1 MSLLDAL
8 PIPPSLALGFSF
20 EETMSGSYHLLS
32 SQLDERAISFT
43 LGARVAGIRKFAK
56 DRLARVEGEVYVE
69 KFAEHRPFEGT
80 LALRLL
86 DERRLTYDFTF
97 RGNDGHEYRFHGQK
111 DVTLLS
117 LLETMTTL
125 PASIYDG
132 SGAEIARAVLRFDT
146 RGTLGSFLRS
156 WRLRMGMGTGT
167 GS

>member
-20 EETMSGSYHLLS
+20 EETMSGSYHLLA
-32 SQLDERAISFT
+32 SQLDERAISFS
-43 LGARVAGIRKFAK
+43 LAARVAGIRQFLK
-56 DRLARVEGEVYVE
+56 DKLARIEGEVNIE
-69 KFAEHRPFEGT
+69 GFADARPLSGT
-80 LALRLL
+80 LALALPG
-86 DERRLTYDFTF
+86 ERRLTYDFTF

-125 PASIYDG
+125 PASIYDP

-156 WRLRMGMGTGT
+156 WRLRMGMGTG
-167 GS
+167 S